1 MVALI
6 WSTGRAHPGPP
17 ARNPPSP
24 LETFGPPGW
33 ESGRGA
39 VCELLFVLIVS
50 CMLKPSHTLRG
61 SPRVHFYEKL
71 TFPAV

>member
-1 MVALI
+1 MDA
-6 WSTGRAHPGPP
+6 GKRG
-17 ARNPPSP
+17 
-24 LETFGPPGW
+24 
-33 ESGRGA
+33 GRGKERERA
-39 VCELLFVLIVS
+39 EMDADLQSEVAFSVAGILLLFVLIVS